1 MEVKKLYV
9 SLPITGRVLN
19 DVKLYAKVIKERWT
33 LKGFEVITPF
43 DVVGNEN
50 NYANCMG
57 KDIEALLNC
66 DGIIMCADWFCS
78 KGCRLEYTAAEIYGL
93 KKFHEAT
100 PYVGRFESVNK

>member
-1 MEVKKLYV
+1 MKLYI

-33 LKGFEVITPF
+33 LKGFDVITTF
-43 DVVGNEN
+43 DVVANEQD
-50 NYANCMG
+50 YAVCMG
-57 KDIEALLNC
+57 KDIEALLKC
-66 DGIIMCADWFCS
+66 DGIVMCSDWFCS

-93 KKFHEAT
+93 KRFVETT

>member
-1 MEVKKLYV
+1 MGMKLYI

-33 LKGFEVITPF
+33 LKGFDVITPF
-43 DVVGNEN
+43 DVVASEQD
-50 NYANCMG
+50 YAVCMG
-57 KDIEALLNC
+57 KDIEALLKC
-66 DGIIMCADWFCS
+66 DGIVMCSDWFCS

-93 KKFHEAT
+93 KRFVETT